1 MLEKREFLNYLF
13 HFKLVSFLINLRCKI
28 FVLLQRFKMKL
39 IFTLLALNLLQLNE
53 SKVSLKTIVE
63 YF

>member
-13 HFKLVSFLINLRCKI
+13 HFKLVSLLINLRCKI